1 MLKLL
6 RFILQSFCLQF
17 IRKKTI
23 VLFTVIF
30 TLLEMYTFP
39 VIQYSREV
47 NYPVSL
53 WIFPFILS
61 DIYFLFL
68 FLCCIFYYNTDIPF
82 FQDIQ
87 SYRMIRMGRSKW
99 LTGQSAALL
108 LRCFCIMLITAG
120 LSAVQILPWTECG
133 SDWGKL
139 IYTIAFSG
147 TEINYDLPY
156 IRYEALEKFTPIQLM
171 TLGILIG
178 TLVLTFL
185 SMVTLLFSLLFNK
198 IVGTAVS
205 GILSVFMFVC
215 QNQLFFKNGVLRFFS
230 PATWMRVMWISGK
243 RYGISVLPPIA
254 YILGVL
260 SGSILLLQWAVLRRI
275 QKAEI
280 LWEKEDG

>member
-6 RFILQSFCLQF
+6 RFILQSFRLQF

-171 TLGILIG
+171 TL
-178 TLVLTFL
+178 
-185 SMVTLLFSLLFNK
+185 
-198 IVGTAVS
+198 
-205 GILSVFMFVC
+205 
-215 QNQLFFKNGVLRFFS
+215 
-230 PATWMRVMWISGK
+230 
-243 RYGISVLPPIA
+243 
-254 YILGVL
+254 
-260 SGSILLLQWAVLRRI
+260 
-275 QKAEI
+275 
-280 LWEKEDG
+280 